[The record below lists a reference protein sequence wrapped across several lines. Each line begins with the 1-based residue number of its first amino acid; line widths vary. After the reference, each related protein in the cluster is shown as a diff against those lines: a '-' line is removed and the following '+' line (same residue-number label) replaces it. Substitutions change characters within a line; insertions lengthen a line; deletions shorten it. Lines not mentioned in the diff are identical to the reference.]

1 MAKRLSVGICGLAV
15 LCMTA
20 GTARAHSRTQE
31 LSDRASAAAQSTGTY
46 LSDTE
51 ITTAVKSKLLADKKV
66 SSSRIHVET
75 NDGVVA
81 LTGAVDTAAERTR
94 AMYVARHTRG
104 VRRVEDHLTIGRHE
118 SNGLTDRSDEGVKG
132 TSGRMERDSESAA
145 RTTGRYFDDAGITS
159 AVKAKLIGDREVHS
173 MDVHVETDNRVV
185 TLTGSVRSEAERA
198 NAVRLA
204 RDTSGVKSV
213 VDKLTIK

>member
-1 MAKRLSVGICGLAV
+1 MTKRLSVGICGLAV

-20 GTARAHSRTQE
+20 GTALAHSRTQE
-31 LSDRASAAAQSTGTY
+31 LKDRASAAAQSTGAY

-66 SSSRIHVET
+66 SSSSIHVET
-75 NDGVVA
+75 NDGVVM

-94 AMYVARHTRG
+94 ASYVARHTHG
-104 VRRVEDHLTIGRHE
+104 VRRVEDRLTIGRHE
-118 SNGLTDRSDEGVKG
+118 SDDRRDRSGEGLKG
-132 TSGRMERDSESAA
+132 TSGRVERDSEGAA

-159 AVKAKLIGDREVHS
+159 AVKAKLIGDRDVHS
-173 MDVHVETDNRVV
+173 MDVHVETDNGVV

-198 NAVRLA
+198 NAA
-204 RDTSGVKSV
+204 RIARETSGVKSV

>member
-1 MAKRLSVGICGLAV
+1 
-15 LCMTA
+15 MTA

-51 ITTAVKSKLLADKKV
+51 ITTAVKSKLLADKRV

-94 AMYVARHTRG
+94 ATYVARHTRG

-132 TSGRMERDSESAA
+132 TSGRVERDSEGAA

-213 VDKLTIK
+213 VDKLTVK